1 MIFRPNRCVIVL
13 VLFPFL
19 GILSP
24 SSRCFADNAVSG
36 ETTEKPRTKDE
47 VPFGELPEPFTAE
60 TGRNEAA
67 ENRLKLTTLLTK
79 ARLQDHRG
87 NLEGALET
95 YQRAYRLSPGSPSI
109 LQEIV
114 RLGFML
120 KRNEIASRYAILLA
134 EHQPTMSAD
143 ALLRVANYCLEDGQ
157 ATRAAELYERAV
169 KLLQKEKAHA
179 QALGTQFRLL
189 GIYLAHGQP
198 EKAAQH
204 ADEVSKMIAD
214 PEKFGLGEVIEQFS
228 EGGIRATYDQLG
240 ETYLQA
246 GQADKAEQMF
256 AKAEETESK
265 PAMTL
270 YHAAEVAAARKQ
282 WEKAQEKLNQY
293 LEANYED
300 AGQAPYQLL
309 LDIAG
314 ETAESPELARDAI
327 IQQLRPL
334 HDQSPE
340 FAPLAYFLAGL
351 YAENKNWD
359 EVVLTAG
366 PLIEADTDSAA
377 LANLC
382 RAYTAQSDWP
392 ALVALLATSLDTRYE
407 LTTLAQPLADL
418 ITDQEKWTNFQAYL
432 ESVRPESLSLNERI
446 AVARLYQEAKEGN
459 VAWNWTKKA
468 LPDLDKQEKA
478 RLLMQFGLK
487 SFRDEQ
493 EVVAEEALR
502 TAIKLGMPKS
512 QTSLFYFYLA
522 TVLEM
527 QDKTDDAL
535 RTAKRAA
542 LLDEE
547 SALLR
552 SRIPWT
558 LYHAGR
564 TDQAIQEYQ
573 TLLSKFASDYDNQQT
588 RQVVREA
595 KRLLSSLA
603 SQQGDLDT
611 ATEWLEQVLDEFP
624 YDTGAMNDLG
634 YLWVDNGRNLGRGFN
649 MIRQA
654 VADEPENYAYLD
666 SLGWAYYRLGRYSD
680 AIYQL
685 EKAAE
690 IAGGDDGT
698 VLDHLGDAYLGAGQ
712 KQKAIDT
719 WKKAVEALEK
729 DEEAEVLSKVQE
741 KLKQQT

>member
-1 MIFRPNRCVIVL
+1 MIIRPSVRVLLLLLASAGIVPNAQRCL
-13 VLFPFL
+13 
-19 GILSP
+19 
-24 SSRCFADNAVSG
+24 ADNGVSS
-36 ETTEKPRTKDE
+36 ETPAKPRGKDP

-60 TGRNEAA
+60 KGRNEAA

-87 NLEGALET
+87 DLEGALET

-134 EHQPTMSAD
+134 EHQTTMSAD
-143 ALLRVANYCLEDGQ
+143 ALLRIANYCLEDDQPG
-157 ATRAAELYERAV
+157 RAAELYERAV
-169 KLLQKEKAHA
+169 ELLQKEDSHA
-179 QALGTQFRLL
+179 QQLGTEFRLL
-189 GIYLAHGQP
+189 GIYLADDQP
-198 EKAAQH
+198 KKAAKH

-214 PEKFGLGEVIEQFS
+214 PKKFGLEEVIEQFS

-240 ETYLQA
+240 EAYLEA
-246 GQADKAEQMF
+246 GEPDKAAKMF
-256 AKAEETESK
+256 AKSEQTESK
-265 PAMTL
+265 PAMAL
-270 YHAAEVAAARKQ
+270 YHTAKVAAAKKE
-282 WEKAQEKLNQY
+282 WAVAADKLDEYLKGDYQE
-293 LEANYED
+293 

-309 LDIAG
+309 LEVTQ
-314 ETAESPELARDAI
+314 ETADSPEKARDEVIAK
-327 IQQLRPL
+327 LRPI
-334 HDQSPE
+334 HNKSPE

-351 YAENKNWD
+351 YADKQNWD
-359 EVVLTAG
+359 DVILTAG
-366 PLIEADTDSAA
+366 PLIEADTKLAA
-377 LANLC
+377 LANLSQ
-382 RAYTAQSDWP
+382 AYTAQADW
-392 ALVALLATSLDTRYE
+392 AAFVKLLATSLDGRYE
-407 LTTLAQPLADL
+407 LSSISEPLDEL
-418 ITDQEKWTNFQAYL
+418 IKDDAKWTALQEYL

-446 AVARLYQEAKEGN
+446 AVGRLFQEAKKGEL
-459 VAWNWTKKA
+459 AWTWTETA

-487 SFRDEQ
+487 AFRDEQ
-493 EVVAEEALR
+493 EVVAEKALR
-502 TAIKLGMPKS
+502 AAIKLGMPKS

-564 TDQAIQEYQ
+564 TEQAVQEYE
-573 TLLSKFASDYDNQQT
+573 TLLSKFSSDYENRQT

-603 SQQGDLDT
+603 SQNGDLDT
-611 ATEWLEQVLDEFP
+611 ATEWLEQVLDEYP

-634 YLWVDNGRNLGRGFN
+634 YLWVDNGQNLGRGFD

-654 VADEPENYAYLD
+654 VADEPDNFAYLD

-680 AIYQL
+680 AIYHL
-685 EKAAE
+685 DKAAE
-690 IAGGDDGT
+690 IAGEDDGT

-719 WKKAVEALEK
+719 WQKAVESLQK
-729 DEEAEVLSKVQE
+729 SEEAEMLKQVQQ

>member
-1 MIFRPNRCVIVL
+1 MIFRLNRCVLSLVVFPLVGVL
-13 VLFPFL
+13 SQAGQCLAEN
-19 GILSP
+19 G
-24 SSRCFADNAVSG
+24 VSG
-36 ETTEKPRTKDE
+36 EAPAKPLVKDE
-47 VPFGELPEPFTAE
+47 LPFDQLPEPFSAE

-87 NLEGALET
+87 DLEGALQT

-134 EHQPTMSAD
+134 EHKSSMSAD
-143 ALLRVANYCLEDGQ
+143 ALLRIGNYCLEDGQ
-157 ATRAAELYERAV
+157 SARAAELYERAV
-169 KLLQKEKAHA
+169 ELLKKEDSHA
-179 QALGTQFRLL
+179 QELGTQFRLL
-189 GIYLAHGQP
+189 GIYLSLGEP
-198 EKAAQH
+198 KEAARH

-214 PEKFGLGEVIEQFS
+214 PEKFGLAEVIEQFS

-240 ETYLQA
+240 EAYLEA
-246 GQADKAEQMF
+246 GEPNKAEKMF
-256 AKAEETESK
+256 ALSEETESK
-265 PAMTL
+265 PAMAL
-270 YHAAEVAAARKQ
+270 YHAAKVAAARKE
-282 WEKAQEKLNQY
+282 WKVAEDKLQQY
-293 LEANYED
+293 LAANYQE
-300 AGQAPYQLL
+300 AGKAPYQLL
-309 LDIAG
+309 LDVMR
-314 ETAESPELARDAI
+314 ETAESPAAAQEAVVK
-327 IQQLRPL
+327 QLRPI

-366 PLIEADTDSAA
+366 PLIEADTNSAA

-382 RAYTAQSDWP
+382 QAYTAQADWP
-392 ALVALLATSLDTRYE
+392 AMVQLLATSLDTRYE
-407 LTTLAQPLADL
+407 LTTLTKPLADL
-418 ITDQEKWTNFQAYL
+418 IADTEKWSAFQAYL
-432 ESVRPESLSLNERI
+432 KTVRPESLSLNERI
-446 AVARLYQEAKEGN
+446 AVARLFQEAGEGETS
-459 VAWNWTKKA
+459 WTWAETA

-487 SFRDEQ
+487 AFRSEQ
-493 EVVAEEALR
+493 EVVAEKALR
-502 TAIKLGMPKS
+502 AAIKLGMPKS

-564 TDQAIQEYQ
+564 TDQAVQEYE
-573 TLLSKFASDYDNQQT
+573 TLLGKFSSDYDNQQT

-603 SQQGDLDT
+603 SQKGDLDT

-634 YLWVDNGRNLGRGFN
+634 YLWVDHGQNLGRGFD

-654 VADEPENYAYLD
+654 VADEPDNYAFLD

-690 IAGGDDGT
+690 LAKDDGT

-719 WKKAVEALEK
+719 WKKASELLEQA
-729 DEEAEVLSKVQE
+729 DEPEVLSKVLD